1 MSECVSVSVCV
12 SVCVCVWGECV
23 AAYIFQSCSSFSC
36 SFFFHTVLPSFI
48 YLWPYLHLHF
58 FFLLRL
64 RLLRLL
70 PSRVSSQ
77 QAVELSLFP
86 SKVCFPRQQ
95 PKRRY
100 RISFKS
106 CPLYRPSR
114 PSHRPP
120 TPPTFSSADGFLLA
134 TKKRSG
140 SVQFDGQ

>member
-1 MSECVSVSVCV
+1 MCVSECVCEC
-12 SVCVCVWGECV
+12 VCVCVGGVCGRLHLS
-23 AAYIFQSCSSFSC
+23 ILFQFFVQ
-36 SFFFHTVLPSFI
+36 FFFHTVLPSFI

-77 QAVELSLFP
+77 EAVELSLFP